1 MPSSFASRRLAA
13 LTGLAVTLALLIPGL
28 LLPVITIRG
37 YLQPD
42 GIAELAP
49 KLLSQGISDQSI
61 AAIRPLI
68 NPAVAPLLELSPGGL
83 KGALVNRLGTQVAV
97 ELKKGQPIEVY
108 HQTRSILGSV
118 RELYRV
124 RSHTAATLILLFS
137 VIVPVAKTSLVS
149 WALFRRDEGGRRRTL
164 NTVEIIAKWSMAD
177 VFAVALF
184 ITYLAAQA
192 TQSAPGTSSAV
203 VAFDASFG
211 PGFYWFAAYCLL
223 SLAVQQWTARTVK
236 SNLLVTGQR
245 SEVR

>member
-1 MPSSFASRRLAA
+1 MPSSFGSRRLAA
-13 LTGLAVTLALLIPGL
+13 LTGLAATLALLIPGL
-28 LLPVITIRG
+28 LLPVITVRG
-37 YLQPD
+37 FLQPD

-49 KLLSQGISDQSI
+49 QLLKQGISDESV
-61 AAIRPLI
+61 AAIKPLI

-83 KGALVNRLGTQVAV
+83 KGALVNRLGTQLAA
-97 ELKKGQPIEVY
+97 ELKKGEPIEVY

-137 VIVPVAKTSLVS
+137 VIVPFAKMSLVS
-149 WALFRRDEGGRRRTL
+149 WALFRRDEAGRRRTL
-164 NTVEIIAKWSMAD
+164 TIVEIIAKWSMAD

-192 TQSAPGTSSAV
+192 SQSAPGASSAV

-211 PGFYWFAAYCLL
+211 PGFYWFAAYCVV
-223 SLAVQQWTARTVK
+223 SLAVQQWTARTVRD
-236 SNLLVTGQR
+236 NLQVTGQR
-245 SEVR
+245 SEVS